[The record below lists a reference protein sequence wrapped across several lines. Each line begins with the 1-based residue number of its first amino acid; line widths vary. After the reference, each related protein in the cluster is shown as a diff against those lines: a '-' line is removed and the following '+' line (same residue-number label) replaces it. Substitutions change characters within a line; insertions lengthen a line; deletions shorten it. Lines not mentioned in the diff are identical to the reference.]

1 MFSRILVA
9 LDGSKLAECAI
20 APACEIARKFA
31 NDLIVLRVIGVAR
44 QAAVPAGAGSPQPDL
59 QSVEA
64 EFEREAAQ
72 DYLRDIQAR
81 FLSAGVKVK
90 AEVVMG
96 EPATAIKAMAEDQN
110 VDLIVMST
118 HGRSGI
124 LRLLY
129 GSVAEAVLR
138 GAHTPLLLIPVNG
151 GGVIAG
157 NSHSSPQVDD
167 VCHYNQHSHIPI
179 IQA

>member
-9 LDGSKLAECAI
+9 LDGSNLAECAI

-31 NDLIVLRVIGVAR
+31 SHVIVLRVIWVAR
-44 QAAVPAGAGSPQPDL
+44 HATVSAGAGSPHPDL

-72 DYLRDIQAR
+72 DYLGDIQAR
-81 FLSAGVKVK
+81 FLHSGVNVQ
-90 AEVVMG
+90 AEVAVG
-96 EPATAIKAMAEDQN
+96 EPATAIKAMAGEKC
-110 VDLIVMST
+110 VDLIIMST

-151 GGVIAG
+151 GGVMGG
-157 NSHSSPQVDD
+157 NSH
-167 VCHYNQHSHIPI
+167 
-179 IQA
+179 